1 MPRTM
6 QEEIDLD
13 TKEFSLVGAI
23 EAWKSLRDDVR
34 ERERVFKESL
44 AEDKATVDILEH
56 DILEMLQAVK
66 LQSIKIDGVGLAYRS
81 KRTSA
86 KVENAE
92 AFFSFVLQSKRTEL
106 LEARASKKAVEEYIE
121 MSKVPPPGV
130 VVQVE
135 EILCFR
141 SKQ

>member
-1 MPRTM
+1 MPHTM

-34 ERERVFKESL
+34 ERERIFKESL

-56 DILEMLQAVK
+56 DILEMLQAGK
-66 LQSIKIDGVGLAYRS
+66 LQSIKVDGVGLAFRS

-92 AFFSFVLQSKRTEL
+92 AFFDFVIESKRTEL
-106 LEARASKKAVEEYIE
+106 LEARASKRAVEEYIE
-121 MSKVPPPGV
+121 QAKVPPPGV

-135 EILCFR
+135 ETLCFR